1 MRYERTLTRTLLL
14 RSALLVQLLIVWP
27 SISDAADLAG
37 CWEGTWNSCS
47 TGHKGVLR
55 AKITPCSDGVHYR
68 ADFEGTFFKFLPF
81 QYSVVL
87 TVTQPGD
94 PVEFQGQQDL
104 GRLAG
109 GVYRYTGYAT
119 DCEFHANY
127 GASKD
132 HGKFVMRRVSCC
144 NCCQCRD

>member
-1 MRYERTLTRTLLL
+1 MPFAWTIHRHRTIRFGLLAIACSL
-14 RSALLVQLLIVWP
+14 LSSVSA
-27 SISDAADLAG
+27 AAELEG
-37 CWEGTWNSCS
+37 CWEGTWRSCV

-55 AKITPCSDGVHYR
+55 ATITRCDDLHYR

-81 QYSVVL
+81 RYSIVL

-109 GVYRYTGYAT
+109 GVYHYTGHAT
-119 DCEFHANY
+119 DCEFHAHY
-127 GASKD
+127 CAKKD
-132 HGKFVMRRVSCC
+132 EGLFVMRRVCCC
-144 NCCQCRD
+144 NK